1 MISHNETEL
10 IALGEQLGKLLEKQ
24 DVIILSGDLGA
35 GKTTFTKGIA
45 KGLGIDQMIKSPT
58 YTIVREY
65 EGRLPL
71 YHLDVYRI
79 GNDPDSIDLD
89 DFLFGE
95 GATIIEWGEQI
106 EPSLSDAYL
115 KIFIRKLEDGRELE
129 FEAHGARAEVL
140 LASFEQAGDT
150 DA

>member
-10 IALGEQLGKLLEKQ
+10 IALGKQLGKLIEKQ

-89 DFLFGE
+89 DFLFGD
-95 GATIIEWGEQI
+95 GATIIEWG
-106 EPSLSDAYL
+106 
-115 KIFIRKLEDGRELE
+115 
-129 FEAHGARAEVL
+129 RA
-140 LASFEQAGDT
+140 D
-150 DA
+150 